1 MKWTRDNWI
10 TIPGYAISE
19 LHLSGNELLAYGL
32 IAGFSHDGESQFS
45 GTLEFIGDA
54 LNVSPRRAMSI
65 IGRLIERG
73 LIQKTTYHNE
83 HGHLTCSYRVTFYDK
98 KPIDETSIGPI
109 DVLSPSYR
117 QNVYRPIDETSI
129 GTYQYIND
137 INKERLNI
145 GVTPAEQDKPVKPV
159 KFDYKQWLLEH
170 DVPEAT
176 ANDWLQVRKAK
187 KASNTL
193 SAAAALEREAG
204 KAGITIAQAVQLC
217 AENSWQGF
225 RAEYLQNRQQAA
237 APRRYLAPGMVDT
250 LEYTEKA
257 EKELKRLRAE
267 REAREKAEQQNKD
280 NYEHKEDRGVL
291 FQGY

>member
-32 IAGFSHDGESQFS
+32 IAGFSYDGESQFS

-54 LNVSPRRAMSI
+54 LNVTKRGAIKI
-65 IGRLIERG
+65 IDRLVERG
-73 LIQKTTYHNE
+73 LIDKLTRRDQQ
-83 HGHLTCSYRVTFYDK
+83 GHYVNYYRVTYYDNIPGEQSSLGQVNK
-98 KPIDETSIGPI
+98 VHLAP
-109 DVLSPSYR
+109 L
-117 QNVYRPIDETSI
+117 VYKNNT
-129 GTYQYIND
+129 
-137 INKERLNI
+137 KERLNI
-145 GVTPAEQDKPVKPV
+145 GATPAEPEKPAKPV
-159 KFDYKQWLLEH
+159 KFDYKQWLMEH

-193 SAAAALEREAG
+193 SAAAALEREAR
-204 KAGITIAQAVQLC
+204 KAGITIAEAVQLC

-225 RAEYLQNRQQAA
+225 RAEYLQNRQAA
-237 APRRYLAPGMVDT
+237 APRRFLAPGMVDT

-267 REAREKAEQQNKD
+267 REAREKATQQRQD
-280 NYEHKEDRGVL
+280 NYERKEDRGVL
-291 FQGY
+291 FPGY

>member
-54 LNVSPRRAMSI
+54 LNVTKRGAIKI
-65 IGRLIERG
+65 IDRLIERG
-73 LIQKTTYHNE
+73 LVDKTTSRDPQ
-83 HGHLTCSYRVTFYDK
+83 GHCVNYYRVTYYDNIPGEQSSLGQVNK
-98 KPIDETSIGPI
+98 MHIPGEQSSLGQ
-109 DVLSPSYR
+109 VN
-117 QNVYRPIDETSI
+117 NVHPAPLEYK
-129 GTYQYIND
+129 
-137 INKERLNI
+137 NKTKDRLNI
-145 GVTPAEQDKPVKPV
+145 GVTPAEQDKPAKPV

-204 KAGITIAQAVQLC
+204 KAGITIAEAVQLC

-225 RAEYLQNRQQAA
+225 RAEYLRNRQQAA
-237 APRRYLAPGMVDT
+237 APRRFLAPGMVDT

-257 EKELKRLRAE
+257 EKELMRLRAE

>member
-54 LNVSPRRAMSI
+54 LNLTKRSAIRVI
-65 IGRLIERG
+65 DRLVERG
-73 LIQKTTYHNE
+73 LVDKLTRRDQQ
-83 HGHLTCSYRVTFYDK
+83 GHYVNYYRVTFFDEIPGDK
-98 KPIDETSIGPI
+98 TSPGQVTEMQIPG
-109 DVLSPSYR
+109 DKSSPGQVTKVHLAPLEYK
-117 QNVYRPIDETSI
+117 N
-129 GTYQYIND
+129 
-137 INKERLNI
+137 INKDILNI
-145 GVTPAEQDKPVKPV
+145 GVTPAEPEKPAKPV

-225 RAEYLQNRQQAA
+225 RAEYLHNRQQATV
-237 APRRYLAPGMVDT
+237 PRRFLAPGMVDT

-257 EKELKRLRAE
+257 EKELMRLRAE
-267 REAREKAEQQNKD
+267 REAREKATQQTQD
-280 NYEHKEDRGVL
+280 NYERKEDRGML